1 MEVFLSRTS
10 MARRMVDGSRRRPQ
24 SVASRVDFPVP
35 DMRRP
40 IRLKIFGI
48 TLALLALMVAV
59 TWLSVLN
66 SRQLNNQVRALSD
79 YYLPLQQQVASVEI
93 LIRQQ
98 MVHMER
104 VLLGMEAARPDAAFL
119 AKESQGFDDRG
130 INADQI
136 VDSSLRMLG
145 EAGKDEGIELDSVT
159 LAVLKQQL
167 PNVQSARQNFH
178 RAFRLF
184 QIEAEE
190 GNRRSEK
197 RVREALLREKDRL
210 DGEIG
215 KTIDTLNKLTADT
228 AARAKAEEAA
238 AMKLNWII
246 TAIATT
252 LGLIFAWLVTRSL
265 VEPIRRLVGGT
276 RAVEAGDLGVE
287 ILVHT
292 RDELATL
299 ADSFNHMVLG
309 LREKEVIKATFGQY
323 VDPRI
328 VRGLL
333 DKRLPTEG
341 GERHVMS
348 VFFSDL
354 AGFTRMCEGLTP
366 DAAVRFLNRY
376 FALMSEVIQARQ
388 GIIDKYIGDS
398 VMAFWGQPFTDETS
412 HAALCCE
419 AALDQRNKLEEF
431 RADMPNLLGIRY
443 GLPSVDARMGI
454 ATGEVLV
461 GNIGSATARGYTV
474 IGDTVNLASRLE
486 QANKF
491 YGSHILVSEQT
502 RKLAGDAFVF
512 REIDSL
518 RVMGRVESER
528 VHELLGRP
536 GEGMEALANAFEAG
550 LAAYR
555 KQDWEEAERTFNACL
570 KLMPED
576 GPSLVFLDRIRT
588 FRADSPTPGW
598 DGVWV
603 AREK

>member
-1 MEVFLSRTS
+1 
-10 MARRMVDGSRRRPQ
+10 
-24 SVASRVDFPVP
+24 
-35 DMRRP
+35 
-40 IRLKIFGI
+40 
-48 TLALLALMVAV
+48 MVAV
-59 TWLSVLN
+59 TWLSVRN
-66 SRQLNNQVRALSD
+66 AGELNNQVRALAD

-119 AKESQGFDDRG
+119 ARESEGFDNRG

-145 EAGKDEGIELDSVT
+145 EA
-159 LAVLKQQL
+159 
-167 PNVQSARQNFH
+167 
-178 RAFRLF
+178 
-184 QIEAEE
+184 EADQ
-190 GNRRSEK
+190 
-197 RVREALLREKDRL
+197 A
-210 DGEIG
+210 
-215 KTIDTLNKLTADT
+215 IDLLNKLTTDT
-228 AARAKAEEAA
+228 AARAKAEEARA
-238 AMKLNWII
+238 VRLNWTI

-265 VEPIRRLVGGT
+265 VEPIRRLLKGT
-276 RAVEAGDLGVE
+276 QSVEHGDLEVE

-299 ADSFNHMVLG
+299 ADSFNHMVVG
-309 LREKEVIKATFGQY
+309 LREKEHIKATFGQY

-333 DKRLPTEG
+333 ENRLSAEG
-341 GERHVMS
+341 GERQLMS

-354 AGFTRMCEGLTP
+354 AGFTQMCEGLTP
-366 DAAVRFLNRY
+366 DTAVRFLNRY
-376 FALMSEVIQARQ
+376 FSLMAQVIRERQ

-398 VMAFWGQPFTDETS
+398 VMAFWGQPFTEAER
-412 HAALCCE
+412 HAVLCCE
-419 AALDQRNKLEEF
+419 AALEQCAQLETF
-431 RADMPNLLGIRY
+431 RADLPNVLGVRH
-443 GLPSVDARMGI
+443 GLPRIEARMGI

-461 GNIGSATARGYTV
+461 GNIGSETARGYTV

-491 YGSHILVSEQT
+491 YGTRILVSAET
-502 RKLAGDAFVF
+502 RRLACDAFDF

-518 RVMGRVESER
+518 QVMGRSEPER
-528 VHELLGRP
+528 VYELLGRR
-536 GEGMEALANAFEAG
+536 GQADAERVRTFEAG

-555 KQDWEEAERTFNACL
+555 AQDWEGAEAAFKACL
-570 KLMPED
+570 VQAPD
-576 GPSLVFLDRIRT
+576 DRPSQVFLERIAA
-588 FRADSPTPGW
+588 FRQTPPTADW

-603 AREK
+603 ATGK

>member
-1 MEVFLSRTS
+1 
-10 MARRMVDGSRRRPQ
+10 
-24 SVASRVDFPVP
+24 
-35 DMRRP
+35 MRRP

-48 TLALLALMVAV
+48 TLVLLSLMVAV

-66 SRQLNNQVRALSD
+66 SRQLNSQVRALSD

-104 VLLGMEAARPDAAFL
+104 ILLGMEAARPDENFL

-130 INADQI
+130 VNADQI

-145 EAGKDEGIELDSVT
+145 EAEADRSIELDKVT
-159 LAVLKQQL
+159 LSVLKQQL
-167 PNVQSARQNFH
+167 PAMQTSRQDFH
-178 RAFRLF
+178 RTFRLF

-190 GNRRSEK
+190 GNRRSETV
-197 RVREALLREKDRL
+197 VRDSLLRAKDAL
-210 DGEIG
+210 DVEIG
-215 KTIDTLNKLTADT
+215 KTIDLLNKLTTDT
-228 AARAKAEEAA
+228 AARAKEEEAA
-238 AMKLNWII
+238 AVRINWII

-265 VEPIRRLVGGT
+265 VEPIRHLLRGT
-276 RAVEAGDLGVE
+276 QSVEHGDLEVE

-309 LREKEVIKATFGQY
+309 LREKEHIKATFGQY

-333 DKRLPTEG
+333 DKRLPADG
-341 GERHVMS
+341 GERHEMS

-354 AGFTRMCEGLTP
+354 VGFTRMCEGLTP
-366 DAAVRFLNRY
+366 DATVRFLNRY
-376 FALMSEVIQARQ
+376 FALMSQVIQARQ

-398 VMAFWGQPFTDETS
+398 VMAFWGEPFTDAAS
-412 HAALCCE
+412 HAVLCCE
-419 AALDQRNKLEEF
+419 AALDQRARLMDF
-431 RADMPNLLGIRY
+431 RADLPNLFGVRQ
-443 GLPSVDARMGI
+443 GLPEVAVRMGI
-454 ATGEVLV
+454 ASGEVLV
-461 GNIGSATARGYTV
+461 GNIGSETARGYTV

-491 YGSHILVSEQT
+491 YGSHILVNQRARE
-502 RKLAGDAFVF
+502 LAGGAFQF

-518 RVMGRVESER
+518 QVAGRIEPER
-528 VHELLGRP
+528 VFELMGHAGTGL
-536 GEGMEALANAFEAG
+536 EQLAGTFEAG
-550 LAAYR
+550 LASYR
-555 KQDWEEAERTFNACL
+555 AKDWDAAEQAFARCLEFAQD
-570 KLMPED
+570 D
-576 GPSLVFLDRIRT
+576 GPSQVFLERIRA
-588 FRADSPTPGW
+588 FRLTPPDDDW

-603 AREK
+603 ATGK

>member
-1 MEVFLSRTS
+1 
-10 MARRMVDGSRRRPQ
+10 
-24 SVASRVDFPVP
+24 
-35 DMRRP
+35 MRRP

-48 TLALLALMVAV
+48 TLVLLALMVAV

-104 VLLGMEAARPDAAFL
+104 VLLGMQAAQPDAAFL
-119 AKESQGFDDRG
+119 AKESEGFDARG
-130 INADQI
+130 VNADQI

-145 EAGKDEGIELDSVT
+145 EAGADGGIELDRVT
-159 LAVLKQQL
+159 LAVLGKQL
-167 PNVQSARQNFH
+167 PAIQRARQDFH
-178 RAFRLF
+178 RSFRLY

-190 GNRRSEK
+190 GNRRSASL
-197 RVREALLREKDRL
+197 VRENLLREKDKL
-210 DGEIG
+210 DSEIG
-215 KTIDTLNKLTADT
+215 KAIDLLNKLTADT

-238 AMKLNWII
+238 AVRLNWII
-246 TAIATT
+246 TAIATS

-265 VEPIRRLVGGT
+265 VEPIRRLLKGT
-276 RAVEAGDLGVE
+276 QSVEHGDLEVE
-287 ILVHT
+287 ILVQT

-299 ADSFNHMVLG
+299 ADSFNHMVVG
-309 LREKEVIKATFGQY
+309 LREKEHIKATFGQY

-376 FALMSEVIQARQ
+376 FALMAQVIQARQ

-398 VMAFWGQPFTDETS
+398 VMAFWGQPFTDEAS

-419 AALDQRNKLEEF
+419 AALDQRARLDDF
-431 RADMPNLLGIRY
+431 RADLPNLLGIRH
-443 GLPSVDARMGI
+443 GLPAVEARMGI
-454 ATGEVLV
+454 ASGEVLV
-461 GNIGSATARGYTV
+461 GNIGSETARGYTV

-491 YGSHILVSEQT
+491 YRSGILVSAQT
-502 RKLAGDAFVF
+502 RALAGDAFVF

-518 RVMGRVESER
+518 RVVGRAEPER
-528 VHELLGRP
+528 VSELLGRR
-536 GEGMEALANAFEAG
+536 GDTGAEALAAAFESG
-550 LAAYR
+550 LARYR
-555 KQDWEEAERTFNACL
+555 ARDWDGAEQAFNDCL
-570 KLMPED
+570 ERAPED
-576 GPSLVFLDRIRT
+576 GPSQVFLARVAA
-588 FRADSPTPGW
+588 FRSSPPPADW

-603 AREK
+603 AVGK

>member
-1 MEVFLSRTS
+1 
-10 MARRMVDGSRRRPQ
+10 
-24 SVASRVDFPVP
+24 
-35 DMRRP
+35 MRRP

-48 TLALLALMVAV
+48 TLVLLALMVAV

-66 SRQLNNQVRALSD
+66 SRQLNSQVRALAD

-119 AKESQGFDDRG
+119 AKESRGFDDRG
-130 INADQI
+130 VNADQI
-136 VDSSLRMLG
+136 VDSSLRLLG
-145 EAGKDEGIELDSVT
+145 EAEADRSIELDQAT

-167 PNVQSARQNFH
+167 PNVQTRRQDFH

-197 RVREALLREKDRL
+197 LVREALLRDKDSL

-215 KTIDTLNKLTADT
+215 KTIDLLNKLTADT

-238 AMKLNWII
+238 AVRLNWII

-252 LGLIFAWLVTRSL
+252 LGLIFAWLVSRSL
-265 VEPIRRLVGGT
+265 VEPIRRLLGGT
-276 RAVEAGDLGVE
+276 QAVEQGDLQVE
-287 ILVHT
+287 ILVQT

-309 LREKEVIKATFGQY
+309 LREKERIKATFGQY

-333 DKRLPTEG
+333 DKRLPAEG

-376 FALMSEVIQARQ
+376 FALMAEVIRARQ

-398 VMAFWGQPFTDETS
+398 VMAFWGQPFTDAES

-419 AALDQRNKLEEF
+419 SALDQRARLDEF
-431 RADMPNLLGIRY
+431 RADLPNLLGVRQ
-443 GLPSVDARMGI
+443 GLPEVEARMGI
-454 ATGEVLV
+454 ASGEVLV
-461 GNIGSATARGYTV
+461 GNIGSETARGYTV

-491 YGSHILVSEQT
+491 YRSRILVSEQT

-518 RVMGRVESER
+518 RVMGRIEPER
-528 VHELLGRP
+528 IFELLGRP
-536 GEGMEALANAFEAG
+536 GEGHEALATAFEAG
-550 LAAYR
+550 LASYR
-555 KQDWEEAERTFNACL
+555 QQDWNAAELAFNACL
-570 KLMPED
+570 SLVPGD
-576 GPSLVFLDRIRT
+576 GPGQAFLERIRA
-588 FRADSPTPGW
+588 FRENPPPAGW

-603 AREK
+603 ATGK

>member
-1 MEVFLSRTS
+1 
-10 MARRMVDGSRRRPQ
+10 
-24 SVASRVDFPVP
+24 
-35 DMRRP
+35 MRRP

-48 TLALLALMVAV
+48 TLVLLALMVAV

-66 SRQLNNQVRALSD
+66 SRQLNSQVRALAD

-119 AKESQGFDDRG
+119 ARESQGFDDRG
-130 INADQI
+130 VNADQI
-136 VDSSLRMLG
+136 VDSSLRLLG
-145 EAGKDEGIELDSVT
+145 EAEADRSIELDQAT

-167 PNVQSARQNFH
+167 PNVQTRRQDFH

-197 RVREALLREKDRL
+197 LVREALLRDKDSL

-215 KTIDTLNKLTADT
+215 KTIDLLNKLTADT

-238 AMKLNWII
+238 AVRLNWII
-246 TAIATT
+246 TAIATS
-252 LGLIFAWLVTRSL
+252 LGLIFAWLVSRSL
-265 VEPIRRLVGGT
+265 VEPIRRLLGGT
-276 RAVEAGDLGVE
+276 QAVEQGDLQVE
-287 ILVHT
+287 ILVQT

-309 LREKEVIKATFGQY
+309 LREKERIKATFGQY

-333 DKRLPTEG
+333 DNRLPTEG

-376 FALMSEVIQARQ
+376 FALMAEVIRARQ

-398 VMAFWGQPFTDETS
+398 VMAFWGQPFTDAES

-419 AALDQRNKLEEF
+419 AALDQRARLDEF
-431 RADMPNLLGIRY
+431 RADLPNLLGVRQ
-443 GLPSVDARMGI
+443 GLPEVEARMGI

-461 GNIGSATARGYTV
+461 GNIGSETARGYTV

-491 YGSHILVSEQT
+491 YRSRILVSEAT
-502 RKLAGDAFVF
+502 RNLAGGAFVF

-518 RVMGRVESER
+518 RVMGRVEPER
-528 VHELLGRP
+528 VYELLGRP
-536 GEGMEALANAFEAG
+536 GEGRED
-550 LAAYR
+550 LAAAFANGLSCYR
-555 KQDWEEAERTFNACL
+555 KQEWDAAERAFNECL
-570 KLMPED
+570 ALAPED
-576 GPSLVFLDRIRT
+576 GPSQAFLARILA
-588 FRADSPTPGW
+588 FRETPPPADW

-603 AREK
+603 AVGK

>member
-1 MEVFLSRTS
+1 
-10 MARRMVDGSRRRPQ
+10 
-24 SVASRVDFPVP
+24 
-35 DMRRP
+35 MRRP
-40 IRLKIFGI
+40 IRLKIFSI
-48 TLALLALMVAV
+48 TLVLLALMVVV

-66 SRQLNNQVRALSD
+66 SRQLNNQVRALAD
-79 YYLPLQQQVASVEI
+79 VYLPLQNQVASVEI

-119 AKESQGFDDRG
+119 ARESESFDARG

-145 EAGKDEGIELDSVT
+145 EAEQDPAIRLDQVT

-167 PNVQSARQNFH
+167 PNLQTARQDFH
-178 RAFRLF
+178 RTFRLY

-190 GNRRSEK
+190 GTARSAGL
-197 RVREALLREKDRL
+197 VRENLLREKDKL
-210 DGEIG
+210 DVEIG
-215 KTIDTLNKLTADT
+215 KALDLLNKLTADT
-228 AARAKAEEAA
+228 AARAKAEEARSVR
-238 AMKLNWII
+238 LNWTI

-252 LGLIFAWLVTRSL
+252 LGLIFAWWVSRSL
-265 VEPIRRLVGGT
+265 VEPIRRLLKGT
-276 RAVEAGDLGVE
+276 QSVEHGDLE
-287 ILVHT
+287 VHIQVQT

-309 LREKEVIKATFGQY
+309 LREKERIKTTFGQY

-333 DKRLPTEG
+333 ENRLTADG
-341 GERHVMS
+341 GQRQVMS

-366 DAAVRFLNRY
+366 DTAVRFLNRC
-376 FALMSEVIQARQ
+376 FALMAQVIQTRQ

-398 VMAFWGQPFTDETS
+398 VMAYWGQPFTDAEG

-419 AALDQRNKLEEF
+419 AALDQQARLDEF
-431 RADMPNLLGIRY
+431 RADLPNVLGVRQ
-443 GLPSVDARMGI
+443 GLPQVEVRMGI

-461 GNIGSATARGYTV
+461 GNIGSETARGYTV

-491 YGSHILVSEQT
+491 YGTRILVSAET
-502 RKLAGDAFVF
+502 RGQAGEAFDF

-518 RVMGRVESER
+518 RVAGRSEPER
-528 VHELLGRP
+528 VHELLGHR
-536 GEGMEALANAFEAG
+536 GEADTELVARFDSG

-555 KQDWEEAERTFNACL
+555 ARDWDAAEVAFRSCL
-570 KLMPED
+570 EQVPGD
-576 GPSLVFLDRIRT
+576 RPSQVFLARIAA
-588 FRADSPTPGW
+588 FRQSPPPADW

-603 AREK
+603 ATGK

>member
-1 MEVFLSRTS
+1 
-10 MARRMVDGSRRRPQ
+10 
-24 SVASRVDFPVP
+24 
-35 DMRRP
+35 MRRP
-40 IRLKIFGI
+40 IRLKIFSI
-48 TLALLALMVAV
+48 TLVLLALMVVV

-79 YYLPLQQQVASVEI
+79 IYLPLQNQVASVEI

-119 AKESQGFDDRG
+119 AKESEGFDARG

-145 EAGKDEGIELDSVT
+145 EAEKDGGIRLDEVT
-159 LAVLKQQL
+159 VAVLKQQL
-167 PNVQSARQNFH
+167 PNLQVARQDFH
-178 RAFRLF
+178 RTFRLY
-184 QIEAEE
+184 QIEVEE
-190 GNRRSEK
+190 GTRRSANLV
-197 RVREALLREKDRL
+197 RVNLMQQKDRL
-210 DGEIG
+210 DVEIG
-215 KTIDTLNKLTADT
+215 KAIDLLNKLTTDT
-228 AARAKAEEAA
+228 AARAKAEEARA
-238 AMKLNWII
+238 VRLNWTI
-246 TAIATT
+246 TAIATV

-265 VEPIRRLVGGT
+265 VEPIRRLLKGT
-276 RAVEAGDLGVE
+276 QSVEHGDLGVE

-299 ADSFNHMVLG
+299 ADSFNHMVVG
-309 LREKEVIKATFGQY
+309 LREKERIKTTFGQY

-333 DKRLPTEG
+333 ENRLPAEG
-341 GERHVMS
+341 GERQEMS

-354 AGFTRMCEGLTP
+354 AGFTRMCEDLTP
-366 DAAVRFLNRY
+366 DTAVRFLNRY
-376 FALMSEVIQARQ
+376 FALMARVIRERQ

-398 VMAFWGQPFTDETS
+398 VMAFWGQPFTEAER

-419 AALDQRNKLEEF
+419 AALDQWARLEDF
-431 RADMPNLLGIRY
+431 RADLPNVLGVRH
-443 GLPSVDARMGI
+443 GLPEVEVRMGI

-461 GNIGSATARGYTV
+461 GNIGSETARGYTV

-491 YGSHILVSEQT
+491 YGTRILVSAET
-502 RKLAGDAFVF
+502 RRLAGDAFEF

-518 RVMGRVESER
+518 RVAGRNEPER
-528 VHELLGRP
+528 VHELLGRR
-536 GEGMEALANAFEAG
+536 GQADAELIRRFEAG

-555 KQDWEEAERTFNACL
+555 ARDWDAAEAGFRACL
-570 KLMPED
+570 EHAPED
-576 GPSLVFLDRIRT
+576 RPSRVFLERIAA
-588 FRADSPTPGW
+588 FRQTPPPADW

-603 AREK
+603 APGK

>member
-1 MEVFLSRTS
+1 MDS
-10 MARRMVDGSRRRPQ
+10 
-24 SVASRVDFPVP
+24 

-40 IRLKIFGI
+40 IRLKIFGT
-48 TLALLALMVAV
+48 TLVMLALMVVV
-59 TWLSVLN
+59 TWLSVVN

-104 VLLGMEAARPDAAFL
+104 VLLGMQAAHPDQDFL

-130 INADQI
+130 VNADQI

-145 EAGKDEGIELDSVT
+145 EAEADRGIDLDRVT
-159 LAVLKQQL
+159 LAVLGRQL
-167 PNVQSARQNFH
+167 PAIQTARQRFH
-178 RAFRLF
+178 ATFRLF
-184 QIEAEE
+184 QIESEE
-190 GNRRSEK
+190 GNRRSVTL
-197 RVREALLREKDRL
+197 VRESLLREKDSL

-215 KTIDTLNKLTADT
+215 KTIDLLNKLTADT
-228 AARAKAEEAA
+228 AAKAKAEEAA
-238 AMKLNWII
+238 AVRLNWMI
-246 TAIATT
+246 TAIATS
-252 LGLIFAWLVTRSL
+252 LGLVFAWLVTRSL
-265 VEPIRRLVGGT
+265 VEPIRRLLSGT
-276 RAVEAGDLGVE
+276 HAVEEGDLQVE

-309 LREKEVIKATFGQY
+309 LREKEHIKATFGQY

-341 GERHVMS
+341 GERHAMS

-354 AGFTRMCEGLTP
+354 AGFTRMCEDLTP

-376 FALMSEVIQARQ
+376 FALMAEVIRVRQ

-398 VMAFWGQPFTDETS
+398 IMAFWGQPFTEEAS
-412 HAALCCE
+412 HAVLCCE
-419 AALDQRNKLEEF
+419 AALDQRAKLAEF
-431 RADMPNLLGIRY
+431 RADLPNLLGIRH

-461 GNIGSATARGYTV
+461 GNIGSETARGYTV

-491 YGSHILVSEQT
+491 YRSHILVSEQT
-502 RKLAGDAFVF
+502 RAQAGDAFVF

-518 RVMGRVESER
+518 RVMGRMEPER
-528 VHELLGRP
+528 VFELLGHP
-536 GEGMEALANAFEAG
+536 GEGHEKPAAAFETG
-550 LAAYR
+550 LACYR
-555 KQDWEEAERTFNACL
+555 NQDWDGAERAFNECQSMA
-570 KLMPED
+570 PED
-576 GPSLVFLDRIRT
+576 GPSQVFLGRIRT
-588 FRADSPTPGW
+588 FRETPPPADW

-603 AREK
+603 AVGK

>member
-1 MEVFLSRTS
+1 
-10 MARRMVDGSRRRPQ
+10 
-24 SVASRVDFPVP
+24 
-35 DMRRP
+35 MRRP

-48 TLALLALMVAV
+48 TLVLLALMLAV

-119 AKESQGFDDRG
+119 ARESEGFDNRG

-145 EAGKDEGIELDSVT
+145 EAEADQAIDLDRVT
-159 LAVLKQQL
+159 LAVLGRQL
-167 PNVQSARQNFH
+167 PAIQTARQDFH
-178 RAFRLF
+178 RSFRLY

-190 GNRRSEK
+190 GTSRSANL
-197 RVREALLREKDRL
+197 VRENLLREKDKL

-215 KTIDTLNKLTADT
+215 KAIDLLNTLTADT
-228 AARAKAEEAA
+228 AARAKAEEERAVR
-238 AMKLNWII
+238 LNWII

-252 LGLIFAWLVTRSL
+252 LGLIFAWLVSRSL
-265 VEPIRRLVGGT
+265 VEPIRRLLGGT
-276 RAVEAGDLGVE
+276 QAVEAGDLQVE
-287 ILVHT
+287 ILVQT

-299 ADSFNHMVLG
+299 ADSFNHMVVG
-309 LREKEVIKATFGQY
+309 LREKEHIKATFGQY

-333 DKRLPTEG
+333 DKRLPAEG

-354 AGFTRMCEGLTP
+354 AGFTQMCEGLTP

-376 FALMSEVIQARQ
+376 FALMAEVIRSRQ

-398 VMAFWGQPFTDETS
+398 VMAFWGQPFTEESS

-419 AALDQRNKLEEF
+419 AALDQRDKLDEF
-431 RADMPNLLGIRY
+431 RADLPNLIGVRH
-443 GLPSVDARMGI
+443 GLPRVEARMGI
-454 ATGEVLV
+454 ASGEVLV
-461 GNIGSATARGYTV
+461 GNIGSETARGYTV

-491 YGSHILVSEQT
+491 YRSRILAGEQT
-502 RKLAGDAFVF
+502 RRLAGDAFVF

-518 RVMGRVESER
+518 RVMGRLEPER
-528 VHELLGRP
+528 VFELLGRR
-536 GEGMEALANAFEAG
+536 GDADAEALAVAFEAG
-550 LAAYR
+550 LARYR
-555 KQDWEEAERTFNACL
+555 MQDWDGAESAFNECL
-570 KLMPED
+570 NLAPDD
-576 GPSLVFLDRIRT
+576 GPSQVFLERIRT
-588 FRADSPTPGW
+588 FRETPPPGDW

-603 AREK
+603 ASVK